1 MSSSA
6 TDIVCAPTTD
16 LEVTF
21 RNYGNIPLTTL
32 NIIYDINGRK
42 IKQLISGFMSSGGYT
57 ITWDGKDK
65 YGHDVPSGIY
75 IYQLLTTNRSL
86 SNKMILLR

>member
-1 MSSSA
+1 MQKVNKKFLSGTEIYPNVIFANAYDAYCMSTSA

-32 NIIYDINGRK
+32 NIIYDING
-42 IKQLISGFMSSGGYT
+42 GAPMTYPWTGT
-57 ITWDGKDK
+57 I
-65 YGHDVPSGIY
+65 PSAG
-75 IYQLLTTNRSL
+75 S
-86 SNKMILLR
+86 